1 MNLEIIGA
9 SGCVSACE
17 RKGREAGISNYFDT
31 NFEQI

>member
-17 RKGREAGISNYFDT
+17 RKGREAGISNYFD
-31 NFEQI
+31 NKFNR